1 MMAKSRMHEELIMR
15 AKRSQIKS
23 NDVHGQST
31 KIDVNDEMRRQA
43 TPPSPPL
50 SPPGPCPPPPPP
62 PPPPSQPLSSNL
74 TPDLEDSITHMASM
88 SKSKMHAE
96 LIAKA
101 NSKCMASPETNNEK
115 KNSENLGE
123 IESDVDAKVLERKKI
138 VQDILDKNEPTSS
151 SVSRKLNE
159 QRRRQFFES
168 TTADVNDEDEC
179 EKAVEVKGESL
190 ECSDKIEVVPPPRQ
204 KVKNKKM
211 NKKMNKFHH
220 LMKLY

>member
-62 PPPPSQPLSSNL
+62 PPPPSQTLSSNL

-101 NSKCMASPETNNEK
+101 NSKCMASPETNIEK
-115 KNSENLGE
+115 KNSEHLGE
-123 IESDVDAKVLERKKI
+123 IESDVD
-138 VQDILDKNEPTSS
+138 T
-151 SVSRKLNE
+151 
-159 QRRRQFFES
+159 
-168 TTADVNDEDEC
+168 
-179 EKAVEVKGESL
+179 KANSKCMASPE
-190 ECSDKIEVVPPPRQ
+190 
-204 KVKNKKM
+204 
-211 NKKMNKFHH
+211 
-220 LMKLY
+220 